1 MILGGK
7 RGREDNGGGEKG
19 EWGCHGNCS
28 LKHTA
33 GPHGNQ
39 RIEFAIEIH
48 TQRHPCSQT
57 HTHR

>member
-1 MILGGK
+1 MG
-7 RGREDNGGGEKG
+7 EGEKG

-39 RIEFAIEIH
+39 RIEFAKDIH
-48 TQRHPCSQT
+48 TNTEVSM
-57 HTHR
+57 HTYTYQWMLKHSFV